1 MTVVEYHYPN
11 NDTQI
16 QILNNEI
23 DDVLTGIF
31 NNTSA
36 LTTIGQAFGNAAVD
50 FNGIQLQPTIIK
62 SEWRYFL
69 DARM

>member
-1 MTVVEYHYPN
+1 MTVVEYSYPN

-23 DDVLTGIF
+23 DDVLTDIF

-36 LTTIGQAFGNAAVD
+36 LNTISQAFGNVTVD
-50 FNGIQLQPTIIK
+50 FNGIQLHPVVIK
-62 SEWRYFL
+62 SEWRHLFFK
-69 DARM
+69 